1 MDRRLPFHV
10 VVLVLCTNSVT
21 AFFPLPSIT
30 TTDSTHDNNT
40 GGVSGE
46 SCTKIGR
53 RCLTGI
59 DCLDKEC
66 VCPPGQKGNGEI
78 ECVDNENLLCTVS
91 ADPHLH
97 SYGLSRTDVDLPC
110 RYRLTRYV
118 TEHRTA
124 ATPHSFCSVEVYAIN
139 ELNMGQY
146 YVRSVSISL
155 GVTDSGQQVHH
166 QFEVRKFG
174 VSEDQIFKFLSN
186 VTKTQ
191 ALWGFA
197 QHENV
202 NGVDVYPTFDEENNF
217 AVLWVPE
224 CATRIKYRGYDRSQ
238 HRQHQVPGISIM
250 APPDSKF
257 LPTYG
262 NYPHSLCGTSTDN
275 ETLYAVRATELGL
288 FNKNLGVIY
297 DILTEKA
304 PQSDNPARQN
314 CETAMDTFET
324 SANKTRDLNA
334 CGDILIRRK
343 VRKCTVDDKGV
354 QPIEAFISCLKY
366 MQFTA
371 STSDCSLLV
380 ALIND
385 CDKQWIG
392 SPVVCP

>member
-1 MDRRLPFHV
+1 MDRRLPFYV

-21 AFFPLPSIT
+21 ASRVVSSNT
-30 TTDSTHDNNT
+30 THSTHDNIT
-40 GGVSGE
+40 KGDSGV

-59 DCLDKEC
+59 DCVDKEC

-78 ECVDNENLLCTVS
+78 ECVDNENFLCTVS

-110 RYRLTRYV
+110 RYRLTRYL

-124 ATPHSFCSVEVYAIN
+124 ATSESRCTVEVYVTN

-155 GVTDSGQQVHH
+155 SAQDSGEQVHH
-166 QFEVRKFG
+166 EFEVRKFG
-174 VSEDQIFKFLSN
+174 VSEDQIFNYQSN
-186 VTKTQ
+186 VTRTQ
-191 ALWGFA
+191 SVWGSA
-197 QHENV
+197 THETV

-224 CATRIKYRGYDRSQ
+224 CATRIKYRAYDRSQ
-238 HRQHQVPGISIM
+238 HRQHQLPGISIM

-257 LPTYG
+257 LPTFG
-262 NYPHSLCGTSTDN
+262 NYPHSLCGTFTDN
-275 ETLYAVRATELGL
+275 ETLYADRATGLGL
-288 FNKNLGVIY
+288 FNKDLGVIY

-304 PQSDNPARQN
+304 SQNDNPARQN

-324 SANKTRDLNA
+324 SADKTRDLNA

-366 MQFTA
+366 KQSTA

-385 CDKQWIG
+385 CDKQWRG
-392 SPVVCP
+392 PPVVCP